1 MTGTDDNELS
11 WISGLLSVQAAV
23 SGGNR
28 EVWRILVQDDRFDGD
43 TARLQRAARERGVP
57 LERVPEATLR
67 ATAGADAGPVIAEVG
82 QRRFVALPDLLAAA
96 EPAALFML
104 DGVED
109 PYNLG
114 QALRSLYAAGA
125 TGVILRSHNPLTA
138 VDTVLRASAGTADL
152 IPAAVVDSPEE
163 VITLCRRQGVTV
175 LAAIADDA
183 VPMYDVDLR
192 RSFCLL
198 IGGEKRGLSRATVGQ
213 SDERVAIPYG
223 RPACADLGAA
233 AAAAVLGF
241 EMARQRR
248 RS

>member
-11 WISGLLSVQAAV
+11 WISGLLSVQAAL

-28 EVWRILVQDDRFDGD
+28 EVRRILVQDDRYDGD
-43 TARLQRAARERGVP
+43 TARLQRAARELEIP
-57 LERVPEATLR
+57 LERVPEPTLR
-67 ATAGADAGPVIAEVG
+67 ATAGAEAGPVIAEVG
-82 QRRFVALPDLLAAA
+82 PRRFMALPELLAAA

-125 TGVILRSHNPLTA
+125 TGVVLRSRNPLTA
-138 VDTVLRASAGTADL
+138 VDIVLRASAGAADL
-152 IPAAVVDSPEE
+152 IPAATVDSTDE
-163 VITLCRRQGVTV
+163 VITLCRQRGVTV
-175 LAAIADDA
+175 LAATSVDA

-192 RSFCLL
+192 RPFCLL

-213 SDERVAIPYG
+213 VDGRVAIPYG
-223 RPACADLGAA
+223 RPNQADLGAA

-248 RS
+248 Q